1 VTLDAALLF
10 GFFLVFV
17 RCSAMFLSA
26 PIFSGSNVPLLIR
39 ILAAVLVSAALTAV
53 VKAGLPAVPSD
64 MYAFV
69 SLVANEVLAGLLI
82 GVFIQIVMLAAQ
94 MAGSFMD
101 LQVGLS
107 MSHVLNPS
115 NGQSST
121 VLSQFKYMLA
131 MIVFLAVNGHH
142 VMLGAFVRSFQIMPT
157 VTGGTLAAVQ
167 QSQVALVANLSLIA
181 LQIATPVLAV
191 SILVDAALGI
201 MNKAV
206 PQMHIFIV
214 GMPAKVAMGLLAV
227 SVALPATAAAV
238 LGGIEYATD
247 SLFRVMAARG

>member
-1 VTLDAALLF
+1 MSLDAGLIFA
-10 GFFLVFV
+10 FFLVFV

-26 PIFSGSNVPLLIR
+26 PLFSSSNLPHTVR
-39 ILAAVLVSAALTAV
+39 ILAAVLISAALTQTLRPVLGA
-53 VKAGLPAVPSD
+53 PPQN
-64 MYAFV
+64 MYA
-69 SLVANEVLAGLLI
+69 LVVDVGSEVLAGLII
-82 GVFIQIVMLAAQ
+82 GVFIQIVLLAAQ
-94 MAGSFMD
+94 MGGAFMD

-107 MSHVLNPS
+107 MSDVLNPS

-131 MIVFLAVNGHH
+131 LVVFLSVDGHH
-142 VMLGAFVRSFQIMPT
+142 IMLGALVRSFEIMPA
-157 VTGGTLAAVQ
+157 VHGGTL
-167 QSQVALVANLSLIA
+167 VALQQNQLALVGQLSLIA

-214 GMPAKVAMGLLAV
+214 GMPAKVAMGIMAV

-238 LGGIEYATD
+238 LGGLETATD
-247 SLFRVMAARG
+247 ALYRVMTARG

>member
-1 VTLDAALLF
+1 MSLDAGLIFA
-10 GFFLVFV
+10 FFLVFV

-26 PIFSGSNVPLLIR
+26 PLFSSSNLPRIIR
-39 ILAAVLVSAALTAV
+39 ILAAVVVSAALTPTLRPVLASP
-53 VKAGLPAVPSD
+53 PAD
-64 MYAFV
+64 MYAFTAA
-69 SLVANEVLAGLLI
+69 VANEVLAGLII
-82 GVFIQIVMLAAQ
+82 GVFIQIVLLAAQ
-94 MAGSFMD
+94 MGGSFMD

-107 MSHVLNPS
+107 MSHVLNPA
-115 NGQSST
+115 NGQPST

-131 MIVFLAVNGHH
+131 LVVFLAVDGHH
-142 VMLGAFVRSFQIMPT
+142 VMLGAFVRSFEIMPA
-157 VTGGTLAAVQ
+157 VNGGTLAAVQ
-167 QSQVALVANLSLIA
+167 EHQVVLVEQLSLIA

-214 GMPAKVAMGLLAV
+214 GMPAKVAMGLMVV

-238 LGGIEYATD
+238 LGGVEFATD
-247 SLFRVMAARG
+247 ALYRVMSARG

>member
-1 VTLDAALLF
+1 MSFDAGLIFAFL
-10 GFFLVFV
+10 LVFV

-26 PIFSGSNVPLLIR
+26 PLFSSPNLPLRIR
-39 ILAAVLVSAALTAV
+39 ILAAVVVSAALTAALRPV
-53 VKAGLPAVPSD
+53 LPAPPAN
-64 MYAFV
+64 MYMFAAV
-69 SLVANEVLAGLLI
+69 IANEVLAGLII
-82 GVFIQIVMLAAQ
+82 GVFVQIVLLAAE
-94 MAGSFMD
+94 MGGAFMD

-107 MSHVLNPS
+107 MSHVLNPAT
-115 NGQSST
+115 GQPST

-131 MIVFLAVNGHH
+131 LVVFLSVNGHH
-142 VMLGAFVRSFQIMPT
+142 VMLGAFVKSFEVMPT
-157 VTGGTLAAVQ
+157 ISGGTLAALQ
-167 QSQVALVANLSLIA
+167 ENQLILLGQLSLIA

-214 GMPAKVAMGLLAV
+214 GMPAKVTMGLLTL

-238 LGGIEYATD
+238 LGGVESATD
-247 SLFRVMAARG
+247 ALYRVMTARG